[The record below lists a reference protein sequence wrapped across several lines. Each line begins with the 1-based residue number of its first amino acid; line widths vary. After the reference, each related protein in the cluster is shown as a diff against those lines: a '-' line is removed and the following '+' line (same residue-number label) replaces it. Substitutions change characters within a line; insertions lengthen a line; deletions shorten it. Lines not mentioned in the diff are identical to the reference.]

1 MGSLTDIRNCNW
13 GHTEMQQPLPPELQH
28 GGELPPSSSRTHFPP
43 PKPLLFPPSSSFLP
57 LPPKPPL
64 PPLLPSLFPLLFLF
78 FLNLLSFRFFFL
90 FLFLDTG
97 RISHLGKSR
106 CTVSSNSCKGTAECL
121 TSISSLTPSNLNNR
135 LSQVKMD
142 VYVYVIG
149 KVGSM

>member
-1 MGSLTDIRNCNW
+1 MTARHL
-13 GHTEMQQPLPPELQH
+13 L
-28 GGELPPSSSRTHFPP
+28 
-43 PKPLLFPPSSSFLP
+43 KPLTFFEYAYKKRNGDISLCCSFVYSKVPSRCISADNIVTLSYSITG
-57 LPPKPPL
+57 
-64 PPLLPSLFPLLFLF
+64 LLD
-78 FLNLLSFRFFFL
+78 FFFL

-97 RISHLGKSR
+97 RSSHLGKSR